1 MRSALGM
8 LWSCAFLA
16 RVLGISS
23 VEFLHSGHAFRHCS
37 PAPGNSRRRAGQF
50 LALPRRERYE
60 DEDVEVEVAPAAG
73 IRLCVRDSR
82 HLFMVR
88 IRDLKPECVFSGRN
102 VTANYLNCVRMRTE
116 KFANIFLARC
126 RLLHPAPYPYP
137 VPGPSARPFTSV
149 SWHPGILAS
158 WHSATQ
164 FPPSSGGQK
173 NWLCVPECCEAI
185 FAVL

>member
-50 LALPRRERYE
+50 LALPRRERDEDE

-137 VPGPSARPFTSV
+137 GPSARPFTSV
-149 SWHPGILAS
+149 S
-158 WHSATQ
+158 
-164 FPPSSGGQK
+164 
-173 NWLCVPECCEAI
+173 
-185 FAVL
+185 